1 VWLPANDPVAA
12 QDRYGSVPAP
22 PMDLH
27 RRSTVV
33 GFVPGCRD
41 PHQRGQSLAEFAL
54 ILTPLM
60 MVLLG
65 IIQMGLVLSAYVT
78 MSNAAR
84 EGARA
89 ATVYLYDRTE
99 SKLVNDT
106 QRHDAAWSAATNG
119 MGVLSKT
126 APQFSSSDFVV
137 TYPCDGGTPPSGCG
151 AANDPR
157 SGQYVRVHMTYHLDL
172 LLPIIGQLLPRDANG
187 RMPLTADTTM
197 VVN

>member
-1 VWLPANDPVAA
+1 MNR
-12 QDRYGSVPAP
+12 QRGSTVGEPAP
-22 PMDLH
+22 DIRQH
-27 RRSTVV
+27 R
-33 GFVPGCRD
+33 
-41 PHQRGQSLAEFAL
+41 QRGQSLAEFAL

-65 IIQMGLVLSAYVT
+65 IIQMGLLLSAYVT

-89 ATVYLYDRTE
+89 ATVYLYDRSTT
-99 SKLVNDT
+99 KTANDT
-106 QRHDAAWSAATNG
+106 SRHDAAWSAATNA

-126 APQFSSSDFVV
+126 APQFSSADFVV
-137 TYPCDGGTPPSGCG
+137 SYPCDGGTPPSGCG

-172 LLPIIGQLLPRDANG
+172 LLPVIGQLLPKDANG

-197 VVN
+197 VIN